1 MAINRIIL
9 SVSFSFLIVFS
20 FSQNLSTSKQVTLQ
34 GFWWDYFNSN
44 YSYRH
49 ADYLADLA
57 PRLRAIGIDAVWIP
71 PSIKNKQIVDMG
83 YAPFDHYDLGDKY
96 QKGYLKT
103 KLGDKDQ
110 LLRMV
115 AVMKANGIDVIQD
128 IVLNHITGAGSQNGS
143 GGQDPQAIDDG
154 SSNKYKNFR
163 YSCFETPS
171 TLETSSNYLSRKGR
185 FSKNWQNF
193 YPNNNYICCSNEI
206 NSPYWGPDIS
216 YEANSYGLSSN
227 AIYNPNQSSGYMRSE
242 MRNWLLW
249 YKKQVGFSGVRI
261 DAIKHFPT
269 YVVEDFLWNLQN
281 GNGWAN
287 TSEDMFAVG
296 EWVGNST
303 ELDQWCS
310 DVQNRAGTFDF
321 SLRNAFTGIVQGL
334 GAFDLGSVPNYQ
346 QGNRFRTVPFVN
358 NHDTFRPILDADG
371 NYINWNTSQQLG
383 AQIEPND
390 PRLSLVYAISFALD
404 GAPMVYFE
412 DLFNIGYNGN
422 RYNHNPKDSLDL
434 PMRSDIV
441 NIIWCH
447 QNLNFKDGSYLV
459 RWQENDALVVERDA
473 KAIIAVNDSW
483 DNWKTLTGVQTNWLD
498 GTVLKDYSGAHLST
512 ITVYGGGKIDFT
524 IPPCDGTAPN
534 GRKGYA
540 IWGPDGITSNYSNP
554 SESITQEWEMADDL
568 GDSHL
573 ASLQQ
578 GGKLPTNSLECRV
591 VGKVHANSQSTLSVE
606 LYPLF
611 SNLSIDILLLDRNCD
626 IVDSVSGIGIL
637 NHDFLISNED
647 IYTLKIRNTTDSQLG
662 QKCWVKVT
670 YQAPEVPDLTIQKN
684 VCGCS
689 SISNL
694 EFKNFENYV
703 VYPNPVSKFIYLK
716 NQEKFISKKYII
728 FNNQGLVIKNGNLKN
743 GSIYIGDLDNGI
755 YVLQYGNETKKFIKN

>member
-44 YSYRH
+44 YSYRY

-57 PRLRAIGIDAVWIP
+57 SRLRAIGIDAVWIP

>member
-524 IPPCDGTAPN
+524 IPSCDGTAPN

-689 SISNL
+689 TISNL

>member
-1 MAINRIIL
+1 LAINRIIL

-44 YSYRH
+44 YSYRY

-689 SISNL
+689 TISNL

>member
-689 SISNL
+689 TISNL

>member
-44 YSYRH
+44 YSYRY

-755 YVLQYGNETKKFIKN
+755 YVLKYGNETKKFIKN

>member
-1 MAINRIIL
+1 LAINRIIL

-346 QGNRFRTVPFVN
+346 QGNRFRTVPFIN

-694 EFKNFENYV
+694 EFKIFENYV

>member
-1 MAINRIIL
+1 LAINRIIL

-346 QGNRFRTVPFVN
+346 QGNRFRTVPFIN

-689 SISNL
+689 TISNL

>member
-1 MAINRIIL
+1 LAINRIIL

-44 YSYRH
+44 YSYRY

-346 QGNRFRTVPFVN
+346 QGNRFRTVPFIN

-694 EFKNFENYV
+694 EFKIFENYV

-755 YVLQYGNETKKFIKN
+755 YVLKYGNETKKFIKN

>member
-44 YSYRH
+44 YSYRY

-689 SISNL
+689 TISNL

-755 YVLQYGNETKKFIKN
+755 YVLKYENETKKFIKN

>member
-1 MAINRIIL
+1 LAINRIIL

-44 YSYRH
+44 YSYRY

-346 QGNRFRTVPFVN
+346 QGNRFRTVPFIN

-689 SISNL
+689 TISNL

>member
-44 YSYRH
+44 YSYRY

-694 EFKNFENYV
+694 EFKIFENYV

>member
-1 MAINRIIL
+1 LAINRIIL

-49 ADYLADLA
+49 ADYLSDLA

-689 SISNL
+689 TISNL

-755 YVLQYGNETKKFIKN
+755 YVLKYENETKKFIKN

>member
-346 QGNRFRTVPFVN
+346 QGNRFRTVPFIN

>member
-96 QKGYLKT
+96 QKGFLKT

-171 TLETSSNYLSRKGR
+171 ILETSSNYLSRKGR

-227 AIYNPNQSSGYMRSE
+227 AIHNPNQSSGYMRSE

-287 TSEDMFAVG
+287 TSDDMFAVG

-334 GAFDLGSVPNYQ
+334 GTFDLGSVPNYQ
-346 QGNRFRTVPFVN
+346 QGNRLRTVPFVN

-540 IWGPDGITSNYSNP
+540 IWAPDGITSNYSNP
-554 SESITQEWEMADDL
+554 SETITQEWEMADDL

-591 VGKVHANSQSTLSVE
+591 VGKVHTRSQSTLSVE

-626 IVDSVSGIGIL
+626 IIDSVSGIGTL

-670 YQAPEVPDLTIQKN
+670 YQAPVVPDLTIQKN
-684 VCGCS
+684 ICGCS

-694 EFKNFENYV
+694 ESENFENYF
-703 VYPNPVSKFIYLK
+703 VYPNPVSNFIYLK
-716 NQEKFISKKYII
+716 NQEKFISEKYII

-743 GSIYIGDLDNGI
+743 GSIYIGDLDNGV
-755 YVLQYGNETKKFIKN
+755 YVLQYENETKKFIKN

>member
-1 MAINRIIL
+1 LAINRIIL

-44 YSYRH
+44 YSYRY

-694 EFKNFENYV
+694 EFKIFENYV

>member
-44 YSYRH
+44 YSYRY

-606 LYPLF
+606 LYPSF

-694 EFKNFENYV
+694 EFKIFENYV

>member
-44 YSYRH
+44 YSYRY

-689 SISNL
+689 TISNL

-728 FNNQGLVIKNGNLKN
+728 FNNQGLVIKNENLKN

-755 YVLQYGNETKKFIKN
+755 YVLKYENETKKFIKN

>member
-44 YSYRH
+44 YSYRY

-57 PRLRAIGIDAVWIP
+57 PRLRAIGIDALWIP

-689 SISNL
+689 TISNL

-755 YVLQYGNETKKFIKN
+755 YVLKYENETKKFIKN

>member
-44 YSYRH
+44 YSYRY

-591 VGKVHANSQSTLSVE
+591 VGKVHANSQSNLSVE

-689 SISNL
+689 TISNL

-755 YVLQYGNETKKFIKN
+755 YVLKYENETKKFIKN

>member
-44 YSYRH
+44 YSYRY

-755 YVLQYGNETKKFIKN
+755 YVLKYENETKKFIKN

>member
-346 QGNRFRTVPFVN
+346 QGNRFRTVPFIN

-694 EFKNFENYV
+694 EFKIFENYV

>member
-1 MAINRIIL
+1 LAINRIIL

-44 YSYRH
+44 YSYRY

-346 QGNRFRTVPFVN
+346 QGNRFRTVPFIN

-606 LYPLF
+606 LYPSF

-689 SISNL
+689 TISNL

-755 YVLQYGNETKKFIKN
+755 YVLKYENETKKFIKN

>member
-44 YSYRH
+44 YSYRY

-689 SISNL
+689 TISNL

>member
-1 MAINRIIL
+1 LAINRIIL

-44 YSYRH
+44 YSYRY

-755 YVLQYGNETKKFIKN
+755 YVLKYENETKKFIKN

>member
-44 YSYRH
+44 YSYRY

>member
-1 MAINRIIL
+1 LAINRIIL

-44 YSYRH
+44 YSYRY

-447 QNLNFKDGSYLV
+447 QNLNFKDG
-459 RWQENDALVVERDA
+459 
-473 KAIIAVNDSW
+473 
-483 DNWKTLTGVQTNWLD
+483 
-498 GTVLKDYSGAHLST
+498 
-512 ITVYGGGKIDFT
+512 
-524 IPPCDGTAPN
+524 
-534 GRKGYA
+534 
-540 IWGPDGITSNYSNP
+540 
-554 SESITQEWEMADDL
+554 
-568 GDSHL
+568 
-573 ASLQQ
+573 
-578 GGKLPTNSLECRV
+578 
-591 VGKVHANSQSTLSVE
+591 
-606 LYPLF
+606 
-611 SNLSIDILLLDRNCD
+611 
-626 IVDSVSGIGIL
+626 
-637 NHDFLISNED
+637 
-647 IYTLKIRNTTDSQLG
+647 
-662 QKCWVKVT
+662 
-670 YQAPEVPDLTIQKN
+670 
-684 VCGCS
+684 
-689 SISNL
+689 
-694 EFKNFENYV
+694 
-703 VYPNPVSKFIYLK
+703 
-716 NQEKFISKKYII
+716 
-728 FNNQGLVIKNGNLKN
+728 
-743 GSIYIGDLDNGI
+743 
-755 YVLQYGNETKKFIKN
+755 

>member
-694 EFKNFENYV
+694 EFKIFENYV